1 MLLLRCA
8 ALCLVLVCS
17 GVSVVSLSLFF
28 LSCAEGT
35 LRTRQ
40 GTENAQKGWVRQQA
54 RSVLLLFPRP
64 AQAFTWPS
72 FGDPGLPGEGAWR
85 SLSFAFASLFE
96 RCRSGLR
103 QTDRGAPFLGA
114 VWCRECYGALS
125 FCALRGHI
133 GALDDDVKGEVAMQR
148 VHEVVVAQRARVSRC
163 DAS

>member
-1 MLLLRCA
+1 MLTGD
-8 ALCLVLVCS
+8 S
-17 GVSVVSLSLFF
+17 QDSPGHGK
-28 LSCAEGT
+28 CAERLG
-35 LRTRQ
+35 
-40 GTENAQKGWVRQQA
+40 QA
-54 RSVLLLFPRP
+54 AKPGLFCCSFLDLPRHSRGP
-64 AQAFTWPS
+64 L
-72 FGDPGLPGEGAWR
+72 LPGEGAWR

>member
-1 MLLLRCA
+1 MIPWNPWGIRGIRKSA
-8 ALCLVLVCS
+8 
-17 GVSVVSLSLFF
+17 GESVNPPI
-28 LSCAEGT
+28 
-35 LRTRQ
+35 
-40 GTENAQKGWVRQQA
+40 TESAC
-54 RSVLLLFPRP
+54 PY
-64 AQAFTWPS
+64 
-72 FGDPGLPGEGAWR
+72 PGFPGEGAWR

>member
-1 MLLLRCA
+1 MALFWVVTPVCLGEVLGGLFPLLL
-8 ALCLVLVCS
+8 
-17 GVSVVSLSLFF
+17 
-28 LSCAEGT
+28 
-35 LRTRQ
+35 
-40 GTENAQKGWVRQQA
+40 
-54 RSVLLLFPRP
+54 
-64 AQAFTWPS
+64 
-72 FGDPGLPGEGAWR
+72 LPF
-85 SLSFAFASLFE
+85 S

>member
-1 MLLLRCA
+1 MRRKVGSGIKPGLFCCSFLDLPRHSRGPLLL
-8 ALCLVLVCS
+8 
-17 GVSVVSLSLFF
+17 
-28 LSCAEGT
+28 
-35 LRTRQ
+35 
-40 GTENAQKGWVRQQA
+40 
-54 RSVLLLFPRP
+54 
-64 AQAFTWPS
+64 
-72 FGDPGLPGEGAWR
+72 GEGAWR

>member
-1 MLLLRCA
+1 ME
-8 ALCLVLVCS
+8 
-17 GVSVVSLSLFF
+17 SVGNPWNPQIRWRIRESAYYGIRVSLPRFAWGRCLEVSFLCFCFPFRALSL
-28 LSCAEGT
+28 
-35 LRTRQ
+35 R
-40 GTENAQKGWVRQQA
+40 
-54 RSVLLLFPRP
+54 
-64 AQAFTWPS
+64 
-72 FGDPGLPGEGAWR
+72 
-85 SLSFAFASLFE
+85 
-96 RCRSGLR
+96 LR